1 MLMAF
6 GAIIAGLVLLV
17 WSADKFVEGAAATAK
32 HLGMPTLLIG
42 MVIIGFGTS
51 APELAVSA
59 MAASDGNPGLA
70 LGNGYGSNIT
80 NIALIV
86 GLTAIIAPIAVH
98 SQVIR
103 KELPLLIVLTLIAGA
118 QLLDGQLS
126 RMDGWVLLAVFAVV
140 MGWSIFQGLKGK
152 ADPLAGDADAEI
164 IAHPMPLKTA
174 VIWLVIGLVLLIV
187 SSRMLV
193 WGAVT
198 IAQSLGVSD
207 LVIGLTIVAIGTSL
221 PELAS
226 ALAAVKKNEHDLI
239 LGNILGSGIF
249 NTLAVVGLAAVIEPL
264 AVDPEVLYRDWT
276 LMLALTVGLFLMG
289 YGLTGWRKLVSRVDG
304 GILVLVYVA
313 YTGYLLSTLVGL
325 AAVIEP
331 LAVDPEVLYRDWTL
345 MLALTVG
352 LFLMGYG
359 LTGWRKLVSRV
370 DGGILV
376 LVYVAYTGYLLST
389 LVAAGTA

>member
-1 MLMAF
+1 MLMAV
-6 GAIIAGLVLLV
+6 GAIIAGLILLV

-32 HLGMPTLLIG
+32 HLGMPSLLIG

-59 MAASDGNPGLA
+59 MAAADGNPGLA

-103 KELPLLIVLTLIAGA
+103 KELPLLVVLTLIAGA
-118 QLLDGQLS
+118 QLIDGELS
-126 RMDGWVLLAVFAVV
+126 RLDGWVLLAVFAAV
-140 MGWSIFQGLKGK
+140 MGWSIFQGLRGK
-152 ADPLAGDADAEI
+152 DDTLAGEAEAQV

-174 VIWLVIGLVLLIV
+174 IVWLVVGLILLIV
-187 SSRMLV
+187 SSRLLV

-198 IAQSLGVSD
+198 IAQALGVSD
-207 LVIGLTIVAIGTSL
+207 LIIGLTIVAIGTSL

-249 NTLAVVGLAAVIEPL
+249 NTLAVVGLAAAIEPL
-264 AVDPEVLYRDWT
+264 RVDPEVLYRDWT
-276 LMLALTVGLFLMG
+276 LMLALTVGLLLMG
-289 YGLTGWRKLVSRVDG
+289 SGLTGWRRLVSRADG
-304 GILVLVYVA
+304 AVLLIVYVA
-313 YTGYLLSTLVGL
+313 YTGYLFSTV
-325 AAVIEP
+325 
-331 LAVDPEVLYRDWTL
+331 
-345 MLALTVG
+345 
-352 LFLMGYG
+352 
-359 LTGWRKLVSRV
+359 VS
-370 DGGILV
+370 
-376 LVYVAYTGYLLST
+376 AST
-389 LVAAGTA
+389 A

>member
-1 MLMAF
+1 MLMAIA
-6 GAIIAGLVLLV
+6 AILAGLVLLV
-17 WSADKFVEGAAATAK
+17 WSADKFVYGAAATAK

-59 MAASDGNPGLA
+59 MAAADGNPGLA
-70 LGNGYGSNIT
+70 LGNAYGSNIT
-80 NIALIV
+80 NIALII
-86 GLTAIIAPIAVH
+86 GLIAVIAPIVVH

-103 KELPLLIVLTLIAGA
+103 KELPLLLVLTLIAGA
-118 QLLDGQLS
+118 QLIDGELSRLDGII
-126 RMDGWVLLAVFAVV
+126 LLLVFAGV
-140 MGWSIFQGLKGK
+140 MGWSIYQGMQGKGD
-152 ADPLAGDADAEI
+152 ALAGDTDAEI

-174 VIWLVIGLVLLIV
+174 IVWLVVGLILLVV

-264 AVDPEVLYRDWT
+264 AVDPEVLYRDWA
-276 LMLALTVGLFLMG
+276 LMLALTVGLLLMG

-304 GILVLVYVA
+304 TVLLLVYVA
-313 YTGYLLSTLVGL
+313 YTGYLLSTVVSAG
-325 AAVIEP
+325 AA
-331 LAVDPEVLYRDWTL
+331 
-345 MLALTVG
+345 
-352 LFLMGYG
+352 
-359 LTGWRKLVSRV
+359 
-370 DGGILV
+370 
-376 LVYVAYTGYLLST
+376 
-389 LVAAGTA
+389 

>member
-1 MLMAF
+1 MLMAI

-103 KELPLLIVLTLIAGA
+103 KELPLLLVLTLIAGA
-118 QLLDGQLS
+118 QLLDGELS
-126 RMDGWVLLAVFAVV
+126 RLDGWVLLGVFAAV
-140 MGWSIFQGLKGK
+140 MGWSIYQGYQGK
-152 ADPLAGDADAEI
+152 EDPLAGDTETEM
-164 IAHPMPLKTA
+164 IAHPMPLKSA
-174 VIWLVIGLVLLIV
+174 IIWLVVGLVLLIV
-187 SSRMLV
+187 SSRILV

-198 IAQSLGVSD
+198 IAQSLGISD
-207 LVIGLTIVAIGTSL
+207 LIIGLTIVAIGTSL

-249 NTLAVVGLAAVIEPL
+249 NTLAVVGLAAVIKPL
-264 AVDPEVLYRDWT
+264 SVAPEVLYRDWT
-276 LMLALTVGLFLMG
+276 LMFGLTLALLVMG
-289 YGLTGWRKLVSRVDG
+289 FGLTGWRKLISRVDG
-304 GILVLVYVA
+304 ALLLLVYVG
-313 YTGYLLSTLVGL
+313 YTGYLFSTM
-325 AAVIEP
+325 AA
-331 LAVDPEVLYRDWTL
+331 
-345 MLALTVG
+345 
-352 LFLMGYG
+352 
-359 LTGWRKLVSRV
+359 S
-370 DGGILV
+370 
-376 LVYVAYTGYLLST
+376 
-389 LVAAGTA
+389 

>member
-1 MLMAF
+1 MLMAI
-6 GAIIAGLVLLV
+6 GAIILGLVLLV

-86 GLTAIIAPIAVH
+86 GLTALIAPIAVH

-103 KELPLLIVLTLIAGA
+103 KELPLLVVLTLIAGA
-118 QLLDGQLS
+118 QLLDGELS
-126 RMDGWVLLAVFAVV
+126 RLDGWVLLGVFAAV
-140 MGWSIFQGLKGK
+140 MGWSIYQGIKGK
-152 ADPLAGDADAEI
+152 GDPMAEGIDAELI
-164 IAHPMPLKTA
+164 SHPMPMKNA
-174 VIWLVIGLVLLIV
+174 IIWLVIGLILLIV
-187 SSRMLV
+187 SSRILV

-198 IAQSLGVSD
+198 IAQALGISD

-249 NTLAVVGLAAVIEPL
+249 NTLAVVGLAATIQPL
-264 AVDPEVLYRDWT
+264 SVDPEVLYRDWT
-276 LMLALTVGLFLMG
+276 LMLGLTIALLVMG
-289 YGLTGWRKLVSRVDG
+289 FGITGWRRLISRVDG
-304 GILVLVYVA
+304 VLLLTAYIA
-313 YTGYLLSTLVGL
+313 YTGYLFSTVVS
-325 AAVIEP
+325 AA
-331 LAVDPEVLYRDWTL
+331 
-345 MLALTVG
+345 
-352 LFLMGYG
+352 
-359 LTGWRKLVSRV
+359 
-370 DGGILV
+370 
-376 LVYVAYTGYLLST
+376 
-389 LVAAGTA
+389 

>member
-1 MLMAF
+1 MLMAI
-6 GAIIAGLVLLV
+6 GAIIFGLILLV
-17 WSADKFVEGAAATAK
+17 WSADRFVEGAAATAK

-51 APELAVSA
+51 APELAVSV

-103 KELPLLIVLTLIAGA
+103 KELPLLVVLTLIAGA
-118 QLLDGQLS
+118 QLLDGELS
-126 RMDGWVLLAVFAVV
+126 RLDGWILLAVFAAV
-140 MGWSIFQGLKGK
+140 MGWSIYQGFKGK
-152 ADPLAGDADAEI
+152 DDPLGGDVETDI
-164 IAHPMPLKTA
+164 IAHPMPMKTA
-174 VIWLVIGLVLLIV
+174 IIWLVIGLILLIV
-187 SSRMLV
+187 SSRLLV

-226 ALAAVKKNEHDLI
+226 AIAAVRKNEHDLI

-264 AVDPEVLYRDWT
+264 KVDPEVLYRDWT
-276 LMLALTVGLFLMG
+276 LMLALTVGLLLMG
-289 YGLTGWRKLVSRVDG
+289 IGLTGWRKIITRVDG
-304 GILVLVYVA
+304 SLLVVVYIT
-313 YTGYLLSTLVGL
+313 YTSYLF
-325 AAVIEP
+325 
-331 LAVDPEVLYRDWTL
+331 Y
-345 MLALTVG
+345 TV
-352 LFLMGYG
+352 
-359 LTGWRKLVSRV
+359 
-370 DGGILV
+370 
-376 LVYVAYTGYLLST
+376 
-389 LVAAGTA
+389 VAATAGG

>member
-1 MLMAF
+1 MAI

-17 WSADKFVEGAAATAK
+17 WSADRFVEGAAATAR

-59 MAASDGNPGLA
+59 MAAADGNPGLA

-86 GLTAIIAPIAVH
+86 GLTALIAPIAVH

-103 KELPLLIVLTLIAGA
+103 KELPLLVVLTLIAGV
-118 QLLDGQLS
+118 QLLDGELS
-126 RMDGWVLLAVFAVV
+126 RLDGWILLVVFALV
-140 MGWSIFQGLKGK
+140 MGWSIFQGMRGK
-152 ADPLAGDADAEI
+152 DDALTGETDTQLEQNLMSMKAAI
-164 IAHPMPLKTA
+164 
-174 VIWLVIGLVLLIV
+174 VWLVIGLILLV
-187 SSRMLV
+187 ASSRLLV

-226 ALAAVKKNEHDLI
+226 ALAAIRKNEHDLI

-249 NTLAVVGLAAVIEPL
+249 NTLAVVGLAAAIQPL
-264 AVDPEVLYRDWT
+264 SVAPEALYRDWT
-276 LMLALTVGLFLMG
+276 VMLALTVGLLIMG
-289 YGLTGWRKLVSRVDG
+289 FGVTGWRKIISRLDG
-304 GILVLVYVA
+304 ALLVLVYVG
-313 YTGYLLSTLVGL
+313 YTGYLLSTV
-325 AAVIEP
+325 
-331 LAVDPEVLYRDWTL
+331 
-345 MLALTVG
+345 
-352 LFLMGYG
+352 
-359 LTGWRKLVSRV
+359 
-370 DGGILV
+370 
-376 LVYVAYTGYLLST
+376 
-389 LVAAGTA
+389 VAASAG

>member
-1 MLMAF
+1 MLMAIA
-6 GAIIAGLVLLV
+6 AIVAGLVLLV

-59 MAASDGNPGLA
+59 MAAADGNPGLA
-70 LGNGYGSNIT
+70 LGNAYGSNIT

-103 KELPLLIVLTLIAGA
+103 KELPLLVVLTLIAGA
-118 QLLDGQLS
+118 QLLDGDLS
-126 RMDGWVLLAVFAVV
+126 RLDGWILLGVFAAV
-140 MGWSIFQGLKGK
+140 MGWSIYQGMKGRG
-152 ADPLAGDADAEI
+152 DPLAGETDAEI
-164 IAHPMPLKTA
+164 IAHPMPLKA
-174 VIWLVIGLVLLIV
+174 AIIWLVIGLILLIV

-207 LVIGLTIVAIGTSL
+207 LVIGLTIVAVGTSL

-249 NTLAVVGLAAVIEPL
+249 NTLAVVGLAAVIQPL

-289 YGLTGWRKLVSRVDG
+289 FGLTGWRRLVSRLDG
-304 GILVLVYVA
+304 AILMLVYLA
-313 YTGYLLSTLVGL
+313 YTGYLFSTVVG
-325 AAVIEP
+325 AA
-331 LAVDPEVLYRDWTL
+331 
-345 MLALTVG
+345 
-352 LFLMGYG
+352 
-359 LTGWRKLVSRV
+359 
-370 DGGILV
+370 
-376 LVYVAYTGYLLST
+376 
-389 LVAAGTA
+389 AA

>member
-1 MLMAF
+1 MLMAM
-6 GAIIAGLVLLV
+6 GAIVAGLILLV

-59 MAASDGNPGLA
+59 MAAADGNPGLA

-86 GLTAIIAPIAVH
+86 GLTAVIAPIAVH

-103 KELPLLIVLTLIAGA
+103 KELPLLLVLTLIAGA
-118 QLLDGQLS
+118 QLIDGQLT
-126 RMDGWVLLAVFAVV
+126 RLDGWILLAVFAGV
-140 MGWSIFQGLKGK
+140 MGWSIYQGFQGKE
-152 ADPLAGDADAEI
+152 DPLGGDTDAEM
-164 IAHPMPLKTA
+164 IAHPMPLKSA
-174 VIWLVIGLVLLIV
+174 VIWVVVGLILLVV
-187 SSRMLV
+187 SSRLLV

-198 IAQSLGVSD
+198 IAQTLGVSD

-264 AVDPEVLYRDWT
+264 KVDPEVLYRDWT
-276 LMLALTVGLFLMG
+276 LMLALTLGLLLMG
-289 YGLTGWRKLVSRVDG
+289 YYGITGKRKLITRGEGSV
-304 GILVLVYVA
+304 LMLVYVT
-313 YTGYLLSTLVGL
+313 YTGYLLSTV
-325 AAVIEP
+325 
-331 LAVDPEVLYRDWTL
+331 
-345 MLALTVG
+345 
-352 LFLMGYG
+352 
-359 LTGWRKLVSRV
+359 
-370 DGGILV
+370 
-376 LVYVAYTGYLLST
+376 
-389 LVAAGTA
+389 VAASGM

>member
-1 MLMAF
+1 MGMAI

-59 MAASDGNPGLA
+59 MAAADGNPGLA

-86 GLTAIIAPIAVH
+86 GLTAVIAPIAVH
-98 SQVIR
+98 SQVLR
-103 KELPLLIVLTLIAGA
+103 KELPLLVVLTLIAGA
-118 QLLDGQLS
+118 QLLDGELT
-126 RMDGWVLLAVFAVV
+126 RLDGWVLLGVFSAV
-140 MGWSIFQGLKGK
+140 MGWSIFQGMRGKG
-152 ADPLAGDADAEI
+152 DSLAGETDAQLTGELMA
-164 IAHPMPLKTA
+164 MKTA
-174 VIWLVIGLVLLIV
+174 IMWLVVGLILLVV
-187 SSRMLV
+187 SSRLLV

-226 ALAAVKKNEHDLI
+226 ALAAVRKNEHDLI

-249 NTLAVVGLAAVIEPL
+249 NTLAVVGLAAVIQPL
-264 AVDPEVLYRDWT
+264 SVAPEVLYRDWT
-276 LMLALTVGLFLMG
+276 LMLALTVGLLIMG
-289 YGLTGWRKLVSRVDG
+289 FGMTGWRKVISRFDG
-304 GILVLVYVA
+304 SILLLVYVA
-313 YTGYLLSTLVGL
+313 YTGYLLSTV
-325 AAVIEP
+325 
-331 LAVDPEVLYRDWTL
+331 
-345 MLALTVG
+345 
-352 LFLMGYG
+352 
-359 LTGWRKLVSRV
+359 
-370 DGGILV
+370 
-376 LVYVAYTGYLLST
+376 
-389 LVAAGTA
+389 VAASTS

>member
-1 MLMAF
+1 MLMAM
-6 GAIIAGLVLLV
+6 GAIVAGLILLV

-59 MAASDGNPGLA
+59 MAAADGNPGLA

-86 GLTAIIAPIAVH
+86 GLTAVIAPIAVH

-103 KELPLLIVLTLIAGA
+103 KELPLLLVLTLIAGA
-118 QLLDGQLS
+118 QLIDGQLT
-126 RMDGWVLLAVFAVV
+126 RLDGWVLLAVFAGV
-140 MGWSIFQGLKGK
+140 MGWSIYQGFQGKE
-152 ADPLAGDADAEI
+152 DPLGGDTDAEM
-164 IAHPMPLKTA
+164 IAHPMPLKSA
-174 VIWLVIGLVLLIV
+174 VIWVVVGLILLVV
-187 SSRMLV
+187 SSRLLV

-198 IAQSLGVSD
+198 IAQTLGVSD

-264 AVDPEVLYRDWT
+264 KVDPEVLYRDWT
-276 LMLALTVGLFLMG
+276 LMLALTLGLLLMG
-289 YGLTGWRKLVSRVDG
+289 YYGITGKRKLITRGEGSV
-304 GILVLVYVA
+304 LMLVYVT
-313 YTGYLLSTLVGL
+313 YTGYLLSTV
-325 AAVIEP
+325 
-331 LAVDPEVLYRDWTL
+331 
-345 MLALTVG
+345 
-352 LFLMGYG
+352 
-359 LTGWRKLVSRV
+359 
-370 DGGILV
+370 
-376 LVYVAYTGYLLST
+376 
-389 LVAAGTA
+389 VAASGM

>member
-1 MLMAF
+1 MLMAI

-103 KELPLLIVLTLIAGA
+103 KELPLLLVLTLIAGA
-118 QLLDGQLS
+118 QLLDGELS
-126 RMDGWVLLAVFAVV
+126 RLDGWVLLAVFAAV
-140 MGWSIFQGLKGK
+140 MGWSIYQGYQGK
-152 ADPLAGDADAEI
+152 EDPLAGDTETEMID
-164 IAHPMPLKTA
+164 HPMPLKSA
-174 VIWLVIGLVLLIV
+174 VIWLVVGLVLLIA
-187 SSRMLV
+187 SSRILV

-198 IAQSLGVSD
+198 IAQSLGISD
-207 LVIGLTIVAIGTSL
+207 LIIGLTIVAIGTSL

-264 AVDPEVLYRDWT
+264 SVAPEVLYRDWT
-276 LMLALTVGLFLMG
+276 LMFGLTLALLVMG
-289 YGLTGWRKLVSRVDG
+289 FGLTGWRKLISRVDG
-304 GILVLVYVA
+304 ALLLLVYVG
-313 YTGYLLSTLVGL
+313 YTGYLFST
-325 AAVIEP
+325 
-331 LAVDPEVLYRDWTL
+331 
-345 MLALTVG
+345 M
-352 LFLMGYG
+352 
-359 LTGWRKLVSRV
+359 
-370 DGGILV
+370 
-376 LVYVAYTGYLLST
+376 
-389 LVAAGTA
+389 AAG

>member
-1 MLMAF
+1 MAI

-103 KELPLLIVLTLIAGA
+103 KELPLLLVLTLIAGA
-118 QLLDGQLS
+118 QLLDGELS
-126 RMDGWVLLAVFAVV
+126 RLDGWVLLGVFAAV
-140 MGWSIFQGLKGK
+140 MGWSIYQGYQGK
-152 ADPLAGDADAEI
+152 EDPLAGDTETEM
-164 IAHPMPLKTA
+164 IAHPMPLKSA
-174 VIWLVIGLVLLIV
+174 IIWLVVGLVLLIV
-187 SSRMLV
+187 SSRILV

-198 IAQSLGVSD
+198 IAQSLGISD
-207 LVIGLTIVAIGTSL
+207 LIIGLTIVAIGTSL

-249 NTLAVVGLAAVIEPL
+249 NTLAVVGLAAAIEPL
-264 AVDPEVLYRDWT
+264 SVAPEVLYRDWT
-276 LMLALTVGLFLMG
+276 LMFGLTLALLVMG
-289 YGLTGWRKLVSRVDG
+289 FGLTGWRKLISRVDG
-304 GILVLVYVA
+304 ALLLLVYVG
-313 YTGYLLSTLVGL
+313 YTGYLFSTM
-325 AAVIEP
+325 AA
-331 LAVDPEVLYRDWTL
+331 
-345 MLALTVG
+345 
-352 LFLMGYG
+352 
-359 LTGWRKLVSRV
+359 S
-370 DGGILV
+370 
-376 LVYVAYTGYLLST
+376 
-389 LVAAGTA
+389 

>member
-1 MLMAF
+1 MLMAIA
-6 GAIIAGLVLLV
+6 AIIAGLVLLV

-32 HLGMPTLLIG
+32 HLGMPTLLSG

-59 MAASDGNPGLA
+59 MAAADGNPGLA

-86 GLTAIIAPIAVH
+86 GLTALIAPIAVH
-98 SQVIR
+98 SQVLR

-118 QLLDGQLS
+118 QLIDGQLTQL
-126 RMDGWVLLAVFAVV
+126 DGWILLAVFAAV
-140 MGWSIFQGLKGK
+140 MGWSIFQGIRGK
-152 ADPLAGDADAEI
+152 EDTLAADTDAEL

-174 VIWLVIGLVLLIV
+174 VIWVVVGLVLLIV

-207 LVIGLTIVAIGTSL
+207 LIIGLTIVAIGTSL

-249 NTLAVVGLAAVIEPL
+249 NTLAVVGLAAAIEPL
-264 AVDPEVLYRDWT
+264 MVDPEVLYRDWT
-276 LMLALTVGLFLMG
+276 LMLAVTVGLLAMG
-289 YGLTGWRKLVSRVDG
+289 FGLTGKRRLISRFDG
-304 GILVLVYVA
+304 GILFLVYIA
-313 YTGYLLSTLVGL
+313 YTGYLFSTVVS
-325 AAVIEP
+325 AAV
-331 LAVDPEVLYRDWTL
+331 
-345 MLALTVG
+345 
-352 LFLMGYG
+352 
-359 LTGWRKLVSRV
+359 
-370 DGGILV
+370 
-376 LVYVAYTGYLLST
+376 
-389 LVAAGTA
+389 

>member
-1 MLMAF
+1 MGMAI
-6 GAIIAGLVLLV
+6 GAIIAGLILLV

-59 MAASDGNPGLA
+59 MAAADSNPGLA

-86 GLTAIIAPIAVH
+86 GLTAVIAPIAVH

-103 KELPLLIVLTLIAGA
+103 KELPLLVILTLIAGA
-118 QLLDGQLS
+118 QLLDGELT
-126 RMDGWVLLAVFAVV
+126 RLDGWVLLGVFTVV
-140 MGWSIFQGLKGK
+140 MGWSIFQGMRGKG
-152 ADPLAGDADAEI
+152 DSLAGETDAQMGPDLM
-164 IAHPMPLKTA
+164 PMKTA
-174 VIWLVIGLVLLIV
+174 IMWLVVGLILLVV
-187 SSRMLV
+187 SSRLLV

-226 ALAAVKKNEHDLI
+226 ALAAVRKNEHDLI

-249 NTLAVVGLAAVIEPL
+249 NTLAVVGLAAVIQPL
-264 AVDPEVLYRDWT
+264 SVDAEVLYRDWT
-276 LMLALTVGLFLMG
+276 LMLALTVGLLVMG
-289 YGLTGWRKLVSRVDG
+289 FGLTGWRKVISRFDG
-304 GILVLVYVA
+304 SILLLVYVA
-313 YTGYLLSTLVGL
+313 YTGYLLSTV
-325 AAVIEP
+325 
-331 LAVDPEVLYRDWTL
+331 
-345 MLALTVG
+345 
-352 LFLMGYG
+352 
-359 LTGWRKLVSRV
+359 
-370 DGGILV
+370 
-376 LVYVAYTGYLLST
+376 
-389 LVAAGTA
+389 VAASTS